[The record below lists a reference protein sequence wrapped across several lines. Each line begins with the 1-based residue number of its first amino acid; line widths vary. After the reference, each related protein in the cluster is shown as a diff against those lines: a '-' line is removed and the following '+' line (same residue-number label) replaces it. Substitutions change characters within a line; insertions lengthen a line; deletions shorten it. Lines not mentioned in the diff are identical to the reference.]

1 MVTSTGWATDLKT
14 VPENMIA
21 SRVLRT
27 GDGSHR
33 LSKKGA
39 KRKEMLNQEEEDN
52 HDGKNFWGF
61 GEKKLIKN
69 AKSLNNSKA
78 AL

>member
-1 MVTSTGWATDLKT
+1 
-14 VPENMIA
+14 MII
-21 SRVLRT
+21 SRVMRT

-39 KRKEMLNQEEEDN
+39 KKKEMLNQEEEYN

-61 GEKKLIKN
+61 GKQKIH
-69 AKSLNNSKA
+69 
-78 AL
+78 